1 MKPLQ
6 IAERYSRS
14 IFELSEEQG
23 QQDAVFQELLTVH
36 QAMENRPELLNLL
49 QSPRITRD
57 EKRSLIE
64 EILGPRSSH
73 LSKYFLNL
81 LVDKNR
87 TELFPFIVDQFQDVI
102 RQKQGIQE
110 VFVVTARELHSSIV
124 QLLEKTLE
132 KVTGKKILI
141 QSSVDPVL
149 LGGIQI
155 RMGNHMIDGSVRTR
169 LNTLETQLR
178 NVKVV

>member
-1 MKPLQ
+1 MIPLQ
-6 IAERYSRS
+6 IVERYSRS
-14 IFELSEEQG
+14 IFELSEEQN
-23 QQDAVFQELLTVH
+23 QRDTVFQELLTVH

-64 EILGPRSSH
+64 GILGPRSSN
-73 LSKYFLNL
+73 LSKDFLNL

-87 TELFPFIVDQFQDVI
+87 TELFPFIVEQLQDVI

-124 QLLEKTLE
+124 QLLERTLE
-132 KVTGKKILI
+132 KVTGKKILV
-141 QSSVDPVL
+141 QSSVDLTL
-149 LGGIQI
+149 LGGMQI
-155 RMGNHMIDGSVRTR
+155 RMGNRMIDGSVRTK

>member
-14 IFELSEEQG
+14 IFELAEERNQR
-23 QQDAVFQELLTVH
+23 DIVFQELLTVH
-36 QAMENRPELLNLL
+36 QAMENRPELLSLL
-49 QSPRITRD
+49 ESPRITRD

-64 EILGPRSSH
+64 GILGPNSSS
-73 LSKYFLNL
+73 LSKDFLNL

-87 TELFPFIVDQFQDVI
+87 TELFPFIVEKLQDVI

-110 VFVVTARELHSSIV
+110 AFVITARELHSSIV

-132 KVTGKKILI
+132 KVTRKKILI
-141 QSSVDPVL
+141 QSSVDPAL
-149 LGGIQI
+149 LGGMQI
-155 RMGNHMIDGSVRTR
+155 RMGNRLIDGSVRTK

-178 NVKVV
+178 NVKVA